1 VSAPLPRGVSRVARL
16 LAALP
21 LLTAC
26 GGETG
31 EALTVVVD
39 SAGVEIVSSGAPVWG
54 EADGWRVGEALLS
67 VGSEEDPLFDVVG
80 AARRPGGGV
89 LVGLGSSGEIRF
101 YDAFGELEATR
112 GRPGEGP
119 GEFRILQSV
128 GLLAGDTAW
137 AYDFAL
143 RRVTLLEPGAG
154 VVEVGTL
161 DPAPLRALAVSTV
174 PSGGWILREA
184 WGDGPATV
192 ETGLR
197 RDPVRVYRT
206 SRQGRVGEALA
217 SLPGREVLISSEGGR
232 GVMGTAPFAR
242 DASAVAVG
250 DDVIMGDQTGHELR
264 VVDLDGTLRRIVR
277 WNGPSLEVT
286 SEEVAAWKNAQVA
299 AADPRDRAGVRTY
312 LEGTPLP
319 ERRPAYGALLPGPAG
334 EIWVA
339 EYAHPGNSPSA
350 WTVLGP
356 EGRWLGPVPMP
367 AAFTPLQVGVSWIL
381 GVQTD
386 ELGAERVV
394 VRSLSR

>member
-1 VSAPLPRGVSRVARL
+1 MGRRRL
-16 LAALP
+16 IAALP

-31 EALTVVVD
+31 SAVSAVVD
-39 SAGVEIVSSGAPVWG
+39 SAGLEIVSSSAPAWR
-54 EADGWRVGEALLS
+54 EADGWRVGAALLS

-80 AARRPGGGV
+80 AARRPGGGI

-101 YDAFGELEATR
+101 YGGSGELEAR
-112 GRPGEGP
+112 WGRPGEGP
-119 GEFRILQSV
+119 GEFRILQGV
-128 GLLAGDTAW
+128 GHLAGDTAW

-143 RRVTLLEPGAG
+143 RRVTLLDPSAG
-154 VVEVGTL
+154 VVEVETL
-161 DPAPLRALAVSTV
+161 EPAPLRALAVSSA

-184 WGDGPATV
+184 WGEGPVTL
-192 ETGLR
+192 ETELR
-197 RDPVRVYRT
+197 RDPVRVYRA

-232 GVMGTAPFAR
+232 SVMGTAPFAR
-242 DASAVAVG
+242 DASVVAVG
-250 DDVIMGDQTGHELR
+250 DAVVMGDQVGHELR
-264 VVDLDGTLRRIVR
+264 VVDLGGTLERIVR

-286 SEEVAAWKNAQVA
+286 PEEVAAWKDAQVA

-319 ERRPAYGALLPGPAG
+319 ERRPAYGALLPGAAG

-339 EYAHPGNSPSA
+339 EYVHSGVSPSS

-356 EGRWLGPVPMP
+356 EGRWLGPVRMP
-367 AAFTPLQVGVSWIL
+367 AGFTPLQVGVSWIL
-381 GVQTD
+381 GLQTD

-394 VRSLSR
+394 VRSLERSGATRP